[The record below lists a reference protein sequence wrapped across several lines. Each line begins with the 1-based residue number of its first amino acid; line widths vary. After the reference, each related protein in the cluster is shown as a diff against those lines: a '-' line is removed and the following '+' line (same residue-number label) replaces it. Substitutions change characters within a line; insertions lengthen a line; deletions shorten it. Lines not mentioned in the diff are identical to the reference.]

1 MGNLSRSIN
10 QDIFYLRGLNKKGID
25 DALIQ
30 PYFGHESMETLEIY
44 SKLSIN
50 DAQKEYNN
58 NMERF
63 QYKLATNVN
72 INEILTVAAKT
83 LRVNTGPLDV
93 MDFNKEE
100 KEEYEDHLKWL
111 RMKDS
116 ALRKKGKDSFDEG
129 HVLRYV
135 R

>member
-1 MGNLSRSIN
+1 
-10 QDIFYLRGLNKKGID
+10 
-25 DALIQ
+25 
-30 PYFGHESMETLEIY
+30 METLEIY

-83 LRVNTGPLDV
+83 LRVNTGPIC
-93 MDFNKEE
+93 
-100 KEEYEDHLKWL
+100 KWW
-111 RMKDS
+111 
-116 ALRKKGKDSFDEG
+116 F
-129 HVLRYV
+129 RYKSC